1 MKPPR
6 YSGKLLIGLSAMM
19 ESFSLHQAGNDDA
32 KSEVLF
38 GKTDRT
44 SFSKLFG
51 IARFRRITALLIW
64 PRRLEAGRSGS
75 GSDRPNRN
83 PVQLC
88 LDSLTR
94 PRK

>member
-1 MKPPR
+1 
-6 YSGKLLIGLSAMM
+6 
-19 ESFSLHQAGNDDA
+19 
-32 KSEVLF
+32 
-38 GKTDRT
+38 
-44 SFSKLFG
+44 
-51 IARFRRITALLIW
+51 LIW